1 MSTTFNT
8 FDLIFLAMSL
18 LFVVVAF
25 FRGFVK
31 ELASLII
38 WIIALC
44 ACHFLS
50 PLLAKAL
57 SSYSSNK
64 IILELVSRFM
74 IFIVT
79 FFTLLLSTSTL
90 VGEVKEKMPA
100 LLDRSL
106 GIFYGIVKSVLIFGI
121 FYSVTAN
128 LYTFLLGD
136 KNDPTVTKVPQW
148 MEDARFSKIMH
159 ISASIVDPAVQSFMN
174 QTIKSFDKSGVLPQ
188 TLDSKIDE
196 VIDEKIN
203 KGSKDLDFQA
213 RGDESST
220 KKRSNSS
227 VNYDEEKNA
236 KEIEKE
242 TGYDKKN
249 IDKLGRLIDVID
261 KTN

>member
-1 MSTTFNT
+1 MA
-8 FDLIFLAMSL
+8 LSL
-18 LFVVVAF
+18 LFIVVAF

-38 WIIALC
+38 WIISLC
-44 ACHFLS
+44 ACHFLA

-57 SSYSSNK
+57 SSYSDNK
-64 IILELVSRFM
+64 IILEIVSRFM
-74 IFIVT
+74 VFIIT
-79 FFTLLLSTSTL
+79 FFTLLLSTSNL
-90 VGEVKEKMPA
+90 VGEVKDKMPA

-128 LYTFLLGD
+128 LYGFLLGN
-136 KNDPTVTKVPQW
+136 KNDSESKKVPQW
-148 MEDARFSKIMH
+148 MEDARFANIIR
-159 ISASIVDPAVQSFMN
+159 ISASVVDPAVQSFMN
-174 QTIKSFDKSGVLPQ
+174 ETIKSFDKSGALQ
-188 TLDSKIDE
+188 KTLDSKIDE
-196 VIDEKIN
+196 VIEEKVT
-203 KGSKDLDFQA
+203 KGSKDLDLQA
-213 RGDESST
+213 RGDESLT
-220 KKRSNSS
+220 KKKSNVSSNSE
-227 VNYDEEKNA
+227 EEKLA